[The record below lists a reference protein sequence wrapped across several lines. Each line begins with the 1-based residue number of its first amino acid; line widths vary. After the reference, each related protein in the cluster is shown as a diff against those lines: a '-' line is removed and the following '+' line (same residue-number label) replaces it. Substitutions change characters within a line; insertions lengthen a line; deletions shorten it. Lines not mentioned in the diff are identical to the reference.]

1 MLKLVTTLGFQDHD
15 FGENIGLVILLIVI
29 IAISGAIQLH
39 LLNIVMKY
47 YDQIEAIPI
56 YQTAVMI
63 LWICTGLI
71 IFDEAR
77 FYTSLELLGIF
88 GSICLSCIGV
98 YFLMMKTKML
108 KEARREELDIVKH
121 QSSKQSLL
129 SKRSEKEADSQL

>member
-1 MLKLVTTLGFQDHD
+1 
-15 FGENIGLVILLIVI
+15 
-29 IAISGAIQLH
+29 
-39 LLNIVMKY
+39 MKY

-77 FYTSLELLGIF
+77 FYTTLELLGIF
-88 GSICLSCIGV
+88 GSICLSCVGV

-108 KEARREELDIVKH
+108 KDAQRKEMNDV
-121 QSSKQSLL
+121 QQDSSN
-129 SKRSEKEADSQL
+129 